1 MTSYRKSFALLKIQ
15 NDAWAADLRYFT
27 NQDIDIHPNAD
38 QWTNGANQTDE
49 LTRLMKVRRA
59 ALVVRAPEAITPPVF
74 HWAGWIIVV
83 TAVLLAILPLRWHAG
98 YAQWW
103 SRNLPLPLL
112 KVGGVV
118 ALALAGVLAR
128 AALG

>member
-1 MTSYRKSFALLKIQ
+1 MQLAALIVVILFAFWIGGAGAYALARPTK
-15 NDAWAADLRYFT
+15 ARAAIGQFASSHRVNLIEQALRGL
-27 NQDIDIHPNAD
+27 A
-38 QWTNGANQTDE
+38 G
-49 LTRLMKVRRA
+49 A
-59 ALVVRAPEAITPPVF
+59 ALVVRAPEAITPAVF
-74 HWAGWIIVV
+74 HWAAWNIVV